1 MNGELIK
8 QNKVLV
14 ERFDLQWNFIF
25 DRYGRNN
32 TQIRMRVDKTAN
44 PKKHIYEFSEIYVKT
59 KERETNEMTL
69 DALTARLATLIVED
83 PTSEKSWDIARENAY
98 QVLRYIEN
106 SLHEMFGGSMEIN
119 LTGQLNVG

>member
-1 MNGELIK
+1 
-8 QNKVLV
+8 
-14 ERFDLQWNFIF
+14 
-25 DRYGRNN
+25 
-32 TQIRMRVDKTAN
+32 MRVDKTAN